1 MTPED
6 IDQLWTEHEH
16 AVAQQRQDREDLA
29 TKELR
34 DAEWGEE
41 IELRWGKR

>member
-1 MTPED
+1 MTPEE

-29 TKELR
+29 AKTPFPTVR
-34 DAEWGEE
+34 PVT
-41 IELRWGKR
+41 RW